1 MTPDLSQHFVT
12 VKICTKNSYIAHPL
26 PAENLLIIIQYVR
39 QHFHINNLKLKQAA
53 FAVIILNV
61 KHALI

>member
-1 MTPDLSQHFVT
+1 MTPDLSQHF
-12 VKICTKNSYIAHPL
+12 TKNSYRAHPL
-26 PAENLLIIIQYVR
+26 PAKNHILIIIQYVR

-53 FAVIILNV
+53 FTVIILNV